1 VSVDRE
7 LLTVAEAAS
16 ALELSVRTVQ
26 ARLERCDMQGERVHR
41 HLWLIPRSE
50 VERLRG
56 RGKFKTGPKPRSEQE
71 GDSSFKR

>member
-1 VSVDRE
+1 VNRE

-16 ALELSVRTVQ
+16 VLGVSIRTVQ
-26 ARLERCDMQGERVHR
+26 ARLARGDMQGERVHR

-56 RGKFKTGPKPRSEQE
+56 RGKFKTGPKPRTQE
-71 GDSSFKR
+71 EDSD